1 MGKLILLRH
10 GHAYNQKLDLL
21 AGDQEFPLTAKGRA
35 QAKILAELIDGE
47 KLAIDKVYCSTVN
60 RCKDTIEYY
69 LVNSNIAPIYT
80 DSLREINVGDYAHM
94 EYEKI
99 HEMPDFADFG
109 FKSGRTF
116 PGGESFKDFRS
127 RVENFID
134 NLSIHENSLLVTHS
148 GVINIILHR
157 FYNIDIKYFP
167 IFNIKNCLPYH
178 IIDLK

>member
-21 AGDQEFPLTAKGRA
+21 AGDQEFPLTAKGRG
-35 QAKILAELIDGE
+35 QAKNLAELMADE
-47 KLAIDKVYCSTVN
+47 KFSVDKVYCSTVN
-60 RCKDTIEYY
+60 RCKDTIEHF
-69 LVNSNIAPIYT
+69 LVNSNIIPIYT

-109 FKSGRTF
+109 YKSGRAF
-116 PGGESFKDFRS
+116 PGGESFKEFRD
-127 RVENFID
+127 RVEEFID
-134 NLSIHENSLLVTHS
+134 SLSNVENSLVVTHS

-167 IFNIKNCLPYH
+167 IFNIKNCSPYY
-178 IIDLK
+178 IVDLK